1 MKILLDVGHGGNDSG
16 AIGCY
21 DDTEKR
27 VNLEIANYCRK
38 YLYNDYGIVAD
49 LTRSDDTTVTLQDRV
64 SMANTYSYDLFIS
77 IHCNADAIQEIN
89 SDNSIKGTEI
99 YYSITGEE
107 DRKIAEC
114 IINSI
119 TENGFCT
126 KRGIKTR
133 TGSDGRD
140 YYYVIRKTKM
150 HALIVESFFID
161 DVDDYD
167 YFIKRLD
174 LFGKSI
180 ADGIARYFGISKQ
193 DTEKSVTYSVQVGN
207 FRVRKNAENLVE
219 QLKKENYDAFIV
231 EKVL

>member
-27 VNLEIANYCRK
+27 VNLEIANFVKK

-49 LTRSDDTTVTLQDRV
+49 LTRCDDTTVTLQDRV
-64 SMANTYSYDLFIS
+64 SIANTYGYDLFIS

-99 YYSITGEE
+99 YHSITGEE

-161 DVDDYD
+161 DADDYNN
-167 YFIKRLD
+167 YIKRLD
-174 LFGKSI
+174 RFGKAI
-180 ADGIARYFGISKQ
+180 ADGIANYYGLSMQ
-193 DTEKSVTYSVQVGN
+193 NVESEKTYSVQVGN

-231 EKVL
+231 EKS